1 MLLDTHVLIWY
12 AIGDPRL
19 SQRARQVIHRAGNH
33 YSLASIW
40 EAAIKSGLGKLDLLR
55 DGGRVKAGVFFGQVI
70 SALQLKSLAI
80 TFEDAA
86 EVETLP
92 SYHSD
97 PFDRLLV
104 AQTMR
109 CGLELVSADQIFD
122 KYGVKRIW

>member
-12 AIGDPRL
+12 AVGDPRL
-19 SQRARQVIHRAGNH
+19 SQLARQVIHRSGNH

-40 EAAIKSGLGKLDLLR
+40 EAAIKSSLGKLDLLR
-55 DGGRVKAGVFFGQVI
+55 DGSRVKAGVFFGQVI
-70 SALQLKSLAI
+70 SRLQLKSLAI

-97 PFDRLLV
+97 TFDRLLV

-109 CGLELVSADQIFD
+109 RGLELVSADQIFD